1 VRLPTGFLLEFVM
14 KLSHLFAVALI
25 TVSVPQSATAGPDDY
40 GGGWA
45 VPSLDTSISISNDI
59 VRRQIFDNQILN
71 SRNSSSGETRSVNRS
86 ALQVTPRVA
95 SEQQIFTLNFTPSA
109 TRRKANFAQFVA
121 KTRADNPEGA
131 AQMAQL
137 FASTDVIG
145 AIGKGIAPFGL
156 RVNNLADAYTVYWT
170 NAWLGSRGRDDTL
183 SKQQIAAVRNQ
194 AANAL
199 LATPGIAS
207 ASDAGKQ
214 EMAEAMLVQAAL
226 IEAYVGNAKS
236 DPALMSKVK
245 AAIAQGAKGMGLDLY
260 TMTLTDNGF
269 VPVKRGSAV
278 EDGDIPSLPGDTS
291 SEAEL
296 ASNTAGEITPNY
308 ALIAAA
314 GGAGLG
320 GMFLLGKMMGRRS

>member
-1 VRLPTGFLLEFVM
+1 M
-14 KLSHLFAVALI
+14 KFSHLSLVALI
-25 TVSVPQSATAGPDDY
+25 ALLTPQTAIAGPDDY

-45 VPSLDTSISISNDI
+45 VPSLETSISISNDI

-71 SRNSSSGETRSVNRS
+71 SRGSSDYEPRSTNRS
-86 ALQVTPRVA
+86 ALQAMPKNA
-95 SEQQIFTLNFTPSA
+95 SAQQISSLNFIPSEA
-109 TRRKANFAQFVA
+109 RRKANLAEFVD
-121 KTRADNPEGA
+121 KTRANNPEGA

-137 FASTDVIG
+137 FASTDVIS

-156 RVNNLADAYTVYWT
+156 KVNNLADAYTVYWT

-183 SKQQIAAVRNQ
+183 SKQQIDSVRSQ

-199 LATPGIAS
+199 LAVPGIAA

-260 TMTLTDNGF
+260 TMTLTADGF
-269 VPVKRGSAV
+269 VPAKKGSAAD
-278 EDGDIPSLPGDTS
+278 EELPSSTGHE
-291 SEAEL
+291 EAQAL
-296 ASNTAGEITPNY
+296 ASNSPADSAPNY
-308 ALIAAA
+308 TLIAAA
-314 GGAGLG
+314 GGAGFG
-320 GMFLLGKMMGRRS
+320 GMLLLGKMLGRKS

>member
-1 VRLPTGFLLEFVM
+1 M
-14 KLSHLFAVALI
+14 KFSHLFAVTII
-25 TVSVPQSATAGPDDY
+25 TLSVPQSAIAGPDDY

-45 VPSLDTSISISNDI
+45 VPSLETSISISNDI

-71 SRNSSSGETRSVNRS
+71 SRNSSSDEPRSANKS
-86 ALQVTPRVA
+86 ALQATPRVA
-95 SEQQIFTLNFTPSA
+95 SAQQVATLNFTPSV
-109 TRRKANFAQFVA
+109 TRRKANLAQFVD
-121 KTRADNPEGA
+121 KTRSDNPEGA

-156 RVNNLADAYTVYWT
+156 RVNNLPDAYTVYWT

-183 SKQQIAAVRNQ
+183 SKAQISAVRIQ

-199 LATPGIAS
+199 LATPGMAA

-226 IEAYVGNAKS
+226 IEAYVGSAKS

-260 TMTLTDNGF
+260 TMTLSPNGF
-269 VPVKRGSAV
+269 VPAKRGSAV
-278 EDGDIPSLPGDTS
+278 DDAISPSPGEEQ
-291 SEAEL
+291 EASTF
-296 ASNTAGEITPNY
+296 ASNTPAVSVSNY

-314 GGAGLG
+314 GGAGLAG
-320 GMFLLGKMMGRRS
+320 IFLLGKAMGRKR